1 VRRAAL
7 LFAAAVLAMGAAT
20 PDGRVASE
28 LQARYDQMAKCFAA
42 RDTAGI
48 FALRTPDFCIHYP
61 GGERDSAGR
70 AKQVLAYFF
79 SQNLPP
85 IQVHYSIRTLTV
97 PGPDLAVADVFQ
109 KGSRY
114 QMLSGKARLVEH
126 DLKQRETWRRV
137 KGVWMLA
144 SVDDIRDRHRWVD
157 GVPVDPSKPFDP
169 AAKPFPS
176 ADRP

>member
-1 VRRAAL
+1 VVQL
-7 LFAAAVLAMGAAT
+7 AAVAALAMGATTQNA
-20 PDGRVASE
+20 GVASE

-85 IQVHYSIRTLTV
+85 IQIHYTIRALTV
-97 PGPDLAVADVFQ
+97 PGPDLAVVDIYQ

-114 QMLSGKARLVEH
+114 QMLSGKSRLVEH
-126 DLKQRETWRRV
+126 NLKQRETWRRV
-137 KGVWMLA
+137 KGVWLLA

-169 AAKPFPS
+169 KDKPFQLTDKP
-176 ADRP
+176 

>member
-1 VRRAAL
+1 V
-7 LFAAAVLAMGAAT
+7 AAAVALGAAV
-20 PDGRVASE
+20 PPQDSRVRTE
-28 LQARYDQMAKCFAA
+28 LQARYEQMAKCFAA
-42 RDTAGI
+42 RDSAGI
-48 FALRTPDFCIHYP
+48 FALRSPDFCIHYP

-70 AKQVLAYFF
+70 ARQVLAYFF

-85 IQVHYSIRTLTV
+85 IQVHYTIRALTV
-97 PGPDLAVADVFQ
+97 PGPGVAVADIFQ

-114 QMLSGKARLVEH
+114 QMLAGKARLVEH

-137 KGVWMLA
+137 KGVWLLA

-169 AAKPFPS
+169 KDKPFQLTDKP
-176 ADRP
+176 